1 MKKLI
6 INADDFGYS
15 EKISLGIKE
24 AFEYGL
30 VTSTS
35 LIVNKDYS
43 GQALDLVRDI
53 QDVSVGIHF
62 NLDDGKPLCTP
73 QEVSTL
79 VNEQGQF
86 HDGKTF
92 RTKLFSGK
100 ISLREIHGELEAQLI
115 KFLSFGIQPSH
126 IDFHHHLHLYYPVL
140 EVALQIAKDFRVKK
154 MRTVRLYRI
163 YDGNDSFFNFNRW
176 RKTAVDLYRNSL
188 HKKIT
193 RLLYAPDF
201 LLEPKI
207 VGENGSSQE
216 GWTKAIESL
225 KDDLV
230 FELCCHP
237 KYNNDNPQKLR
248 VETDLEILKEKK
260 YRSLIKREK
269 VNLIS
274 YWEL

>member
-15 EKISLGIKE
+15 EEITLGIKE
-24 AFEYGL
+24 ALDYGL

-43 GQALDLVRDI
+43 EQALDLAKEI
-53 QDVSVGIHF
+53 KKVSVGIHF
-62 NLDDGKPLCTP
+62 NLDDGKPLCP
-73 QEVSTL
+73 PEQVSTL
-79 VNEQGQF
+79 VNQQGQF

-92 RTKLFSGK
+92 RKKLFSGK
-100 ISLREIHGELEAQLI
+100 ISLREIQCELEAQLT
-115 KFLSFGIQPSH
+115 KLLSFGIVPSH

-140 EVALQIAKDFRVKK
+140 EVALQVAKDFRIEK

-163 YDGNDSFFNFNRW
+163 YGGNGFFFNFNRW

-188 HKKIT
+188 HRKIT
-193 RLLYAPDF
+193 RSLYTPDF

-207 VGENGSSQE
+207 LGKNGSSHE

-225 KDDLV
+225 KDDLA

-237 KYNNDNPQKLR
+237 KHDNGNSEKTKR
-248 VETDLEILKEKK
+248 EKDLEILKGKNC
-260 YRSLIKREK
+260 RSLIEK
-269 VNLIS
+269 ENINVIS
-274 YWEL
+274 YSEL